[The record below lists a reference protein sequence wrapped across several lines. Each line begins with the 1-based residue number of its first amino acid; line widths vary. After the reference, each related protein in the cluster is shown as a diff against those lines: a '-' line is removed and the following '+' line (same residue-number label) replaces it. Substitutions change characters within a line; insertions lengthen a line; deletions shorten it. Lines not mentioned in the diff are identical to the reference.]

1 MPDRLIV
8 TPFFLDKPQPELEA
22 LAQPAGLINRP
33 VMPEGDKLARLAL
46 LHGPIAAFVAET
58 LGRGERPISIAGD
71 CVAAIAVLAGL
82 ERAGLNPSLLWLD
95 AHGDFN
101 TWETSPS
108 GFIGGMPLA
117 MLAGRG
123 DQTLVKASGL
133 RPLAEE
139 RIVLCDG
146 RDLDPG
152 EALALAASKVR
163 RIARPADLAGAFDA
177 GSPLHV
183 HIDADI
189 VDPAEAPAMAYPAKS
204 GPSAA
209 ALREA
214 LRALAAKA
222 RIVSISLS
230 TWDPSLDRDGGT
242 RTVCLS
248 LLRALT
254 EP

>member
-8 TPFFLDKPQPELEA
+8 TPFFLDKSLPELEG
-22 LAQPAGLINRP
+22 LAGPAGNHQSAYL
-33 VMPEGDKLARLAL
+33 PEGDMPARLAI
-46 LHGPIAAFVAET
+46 LHQPITAFVADA
-58 LGRGERPISIAGD
+58 LSRGELPVSIAGD
-71 CVAAIAVLAGL
+71 CIAAIAVLAGL
-82 ERAGLNPSLLWLD
+82 QRAGLDPSLLWLD

-101 TWETSPS
+101 TPETSPS
-108 GFIGGMPLA
+108 GFLGGMPLA

-152 EALALAASKVR
+152 EARALAASKVR
-163 RIARPADLAGAFDA
+163 RIAKPADLTAAFDA
-177 GSPLHV
+177 ASPLHV

-189 VDPAEAPAMAYPAKS
+189 VDPAEAPAMAYPAKG

-214 LRALAAKA
+214 LRALAGKA

-230 TWDPSLDRDGGT
+230 TWDPALDRDGRT

>member
-8 TPFFLDKPQPELEA
+8 TPFFLDKPQPELES
-22 LAQPAGLINRP
+22 LARPDGFVNRP
-33 VMPEGDKLARLAL
+33 PLPEGGIPARLAI
-46 LHGPIAAFVAET
+46 LHRPIVSFVAET
-58 LGRGERPISIAGD
+58 LSRGERPVSIAGD
-71 CVAAIAVLAGL
+71 CLAAIPALAGL
-82 ERAGLNPSLLWLD
+82 QRAGLEPSLLWLD

-101 TWETSPS
+101 TPETSPS
-108 GFIGGMPLA
+108 GFLGGMPLA

-123 DQTLVKASGL
+123 EQSLMKASRL
-133 RPLAEE
+133 RPLVEE

-152 EALALAASKVR
+152 EARALAASKVR
-163 RIARPADLAGAFDA
+163 RIANPANLAGVFDA
-177 GSPLHV
+177 AATLHV

-189 VDPAEAPAMAYPAKS
+189 VDPAEAPAMAYPAKG

-209 ALREA
+209 ELREA
-214 LRALAAKA
+214 LRALAGAA

-230 TWDPSLDRDGGT
+230 TWDPSLDRDGRT
-242 RTVCLS
+242 QTVCLS